1 MAFSDV
7 LYLARPLAKL
17 VRTSDVFGGTGMRT
31 YIERGG
37 HSTAE
42 ALKMK
47 AASVTTEGLICAP
60 SSVPIQPN
68 PPPPPHNCRRAVALQ
83 DRRLFR
89 VTKGHSGSQLCHV
102 STLADY
108 AMEAKRTASASF

>member
-1 MAFSDV
+1 MAFSDA

-31 YIERGG
+31 YVERGG
-37 HSTAE
+37 HGTAE

-47 AASVTTEGLICAP
+47 AASVTIEGLICAP
-60 SSVPIQPN
+60 SSVPIQPT
-68 PPPPPHNCRRAVALQ
+68 PPPTHNCQRAVALQ
-83 DRRLFR
+83 DGCLLR
-89 VTKGHSGSQLCHV
+89 VTKGHSGGQLCHV

-108 AMEAKRTASASF
+108 AMDA